1 MDDALLFAALLFTGL
16 TAGLFFG
23 WAVSVN
29 PGLRRVADDTYI
41 ETMQRINVAIVNPI
55 FILFFIGTPLVV
67 IAAATANESA
77 TATSLW
83 ISAAIYVVG
92 VLGVTIGGNIP
103 LNNALDEFDLPGADA
118 GAAVQRRHSYETP
131 WVRWHNVRTAANIAA
146 FVFAV
151 IGALA

>member
-1 MDDALLFAALLFTGL
+1 MDDALLFASLLFTGL

-41 ETMQRINVAIVNPI
+41 ETMQRVNVAIVNPL
-55 FILFFIGTPLVV
+55 FILVFMGTPVALIAGAVV
-67 IAAATANESA
+67 NESA
-77 TATSLW
+77 TSTALW
-83 ISAAIYVVG
+83 IAAVLYVVG
-92 VLGVTIGGNIP
+92 VLGVTVGGNIP
-103 LNNALDEFDLPGADA
+103 LNNALDAFDLPGADA

-131 WVRWHNVRTAANIAA
+131 WVRWHNIRTAANIAS

-151 IGALA
+151 IAAV